1 MEHQSQ
7 EIIRLKAMPKF
18 PRGGP
23 LSPPLDADRINKR
36 YNYWEFSI
44 PHPPLAVG
52 PGVPWTDYFSY
63 SYYISKVKSSGLI
76 WGYRIRPK
84 WLVSNITNHKHVGP

>member
-23 LSPPLDADRINKR
+23 LSPP
-36 YNYWEFSI
+36 
-44 PHPPLAVG
+44 PPLMQ
-52 PGVPWTDYFSY
+52 
-63 SYYISKVKSSGLI
+63 IGLI
-76 WGYRIRPK
+76 KDTTTENFQFHTHP
-84 WLVSNITNHKHVGP
+84 

>member
-36 YNYWEFSI
+36 YNY
-44 PHPPLAVG
+44 
-52 PGVPWTDYFSY
+52 
-63 SYYISKVKSSGLI
+63 
-76 WGYRIRPK
+76 
-84 WLVSNITNHKHVGP
+84 

>member
-23 LSPPLDADRINKR
+23 LSPPLLMQI
-36 YNYWEFSI
+36 
-44 PHPPLAVG
+44 
-52 PGVPWTDYFSY
+52 
-63 SYYISKVKSSGLI
+63 GLI
-76 WGYRIRPK
+76 KDTTTENFQFHTHP
-84 WLVSNITNHKHVGP
+84 

>member
-23 LSPPLDADRINKR
+23 LSPSPLLMQI
-36 YNYWEFSI
+36 
-44 PHPPLAVG
+44 
-52 PGVPWTDYFSY
+52 
-63 SYYISKVKSSGLI
+63 GLI
-76 WGYRIRPK
+76 KDTTTENFQFHTHPYQWVLGFPDPTSLATVTIYPR
-84 WLVSNITNHKHVGP
+84 